1 MIFFPENV
9 FNMSYFF
16 PRRILSIHPP
26 IPEDLSIEVKDF
38 ISQLLTKDPSRR
50 LGGGP
55 LDAMELKQHSYFRV
69 SSVTTI
75 CIRVILTGTFNTVNS
90 ISSIVFKLG

>member
-75 CIRVILTGTFNTVNS
+75 YALELF
-90 ISSIVFKLG
+90 